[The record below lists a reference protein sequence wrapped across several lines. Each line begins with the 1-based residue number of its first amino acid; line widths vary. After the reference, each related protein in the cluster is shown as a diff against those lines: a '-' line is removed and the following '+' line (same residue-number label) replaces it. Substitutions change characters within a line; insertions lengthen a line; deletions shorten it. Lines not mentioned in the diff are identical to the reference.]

1 MNNPVI
7 TLALTII
14 AEIIATTALKV
25 SQGFSRPLPSI
36 VVIIGYSI
44 AFYLLSVTIKN
55 MPLGTAYAIW
65 AGLGTAGT
73 VLIGVL
79 VWNERLDLP
88 RILGIALIIA
98 GVIVLNLFAEGA
110 KIAS

>member
-7 TLALTII
+7 TLALTILC
-14 AEIIATTALKV
+14 EIIATTALKL
-25 SQGFSRPLPSI
+25 SQGFTRPLPSLV
-36 VVIIGYSI
+36 VVIGYGI

-65 AGLGTAGT
+65 AGLGTTGT
-73 VLIGVL
+73 VLIGVF

-88 RILGIALIIA
+88 RILGIALIVI
-98 GVIVLNLFAEGA
+98 GVIVLNLFAEGS